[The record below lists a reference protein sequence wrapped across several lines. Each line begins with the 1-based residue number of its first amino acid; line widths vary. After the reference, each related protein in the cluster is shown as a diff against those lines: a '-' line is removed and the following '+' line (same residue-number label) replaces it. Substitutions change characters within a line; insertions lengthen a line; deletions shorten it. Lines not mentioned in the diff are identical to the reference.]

1 MTLRGGYTGIISLE
15 TFYVNIFQTYA
26 TQRLRYCFNGKKIRN
41 VSYKDLQCF
50 FFLNTSSVSH
60 LNKFYFKERE
70 KRIIRMI
77 Y

>member
-50 FFLNTSSVSH
+50 FFFKNTSSVSH
-60 LNKFYFKERE
+60 LNKFYLNKEKNVLSE
-70 KRIIRMI
+70 
-77 Y
+77 

>member
-50 FFLNTSSVSH
+50 FFLKTLLLYPTLTN
-60 LNKFYFKERE
+60 F
-70 KRIIRMI
+70 I
-77 Y
+77 